1 MIRNMILRNRANQR
15 QSSLVRC
22 ARTDKGVHA
31 AGNVISL
38 KLIIEDPEV
47 IPKINAALPD
57 QIRVWD
63 IIRTTGSFS
72 CYQLCDSRKYEY
84 LVPSHVFLP
93 PHPDSYLA
101 KTCLEYAEKEGD
113 LENYLSRQKEVEGWW
128 SAVNEKVDQQL
139 GDYDKAAIGEAIKDD
154 GKSKDPSNDDNKSQ
168 NSEKTKWDNPLLKKI
183 REIHQQEKKAYR
195 IPPERLERVREA
207 FRQFVGTN
215 NFYNF
220 TIEKTFRDPSAKR
233 HIKSFE
239 V

>member
-1 MIRNMILRNRANQR
+1 M
-15 QSSLVRC
+15 RC

-47 IPKINAALPD
+47 IPKINASLPE

-63 IIRTTGSFS
+63 IVRTIGSFS

-101 KTCLEYAEKEGD
+101 KICLEHAEKEGD

-128 SAVNEKVDQQL
+128 PAVSEKVRERL
-139 GDYDKAAIGEAIKDD
+139 GSLDLSILGEPMAQEAGPENPPPEGPK
-154 GKSKDPSNDDNKSQ
+154 Q
-168 NSEKTKWDNPLLKKI
+168 ENPLRKRLQ
-183 REIHQQEKKAYR
+183 EIHLQEKKAYR
-195 IPPERLERVREA
+195 IPAERLERVREA
-207 FRQFVGTN
+207 FHQFVGTN

-220 TIEKTFRDPSAKR
+220 TVDKPFTDASAKR